1 MMNILKDK
9 TALIAIAAATALLLM
24 GYANLQ
30 QANSNKLLST
40 QVEKLN
46 TQLEQLN
53 GKSAE
58 LQEQVDD
65 LAQQLTAKPGQLVAS
80 R

>member
-1 MMNILKDK
+1 MNILKDK
-9 TALIAIAAATALLLM
+9 TALIAIAATAALLLM
-24 GYANLQ
+24 GYANVKQ
-30 QANSNKLLST
+30 VNSNKQLST
-40 QVEKLN
+40 QIEKLSS
-46 TQLEQLN
+46 QLEQLN

-65 LAQQLTAKPGQLVAS
+65 LAQQLTAKPRQLVAG